1 MRGGTGR
8 LPGRD
13 NEWDPGLYTF
23 LLYLSP
29 DVFIEAGR
37 FFVPGRYYVFP
48 YKHFVPPGRDDIMLT
63 LQYLGVPLSRRDKEC
78 PVPSLI

>member
-29 DVFIEAGR
+29 DVFMEAGR
-37 FFVPGRYYVFP
+37 FFVPGRYYVYF
-48 YKHFVPPGRDDIMLT
+48 HINT
-63 LQYLGVPLSRRDKEC
+63 SSRLAGTILC
-78 PVPSLI
+78 